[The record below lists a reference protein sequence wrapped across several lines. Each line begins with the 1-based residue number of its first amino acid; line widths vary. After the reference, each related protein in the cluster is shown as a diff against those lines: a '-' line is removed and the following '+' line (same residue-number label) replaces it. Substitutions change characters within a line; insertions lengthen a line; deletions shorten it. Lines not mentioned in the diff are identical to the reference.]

1 MDISAPF
8 PRKARRTGVGLG
20 APGGPGIKGFLFRQF
35 VYWPFVNPILWLGNW
50 GRGGIVLLW
59 LAALWW
65 PQPMISLAAL
75 LGLCVVISLIAR
87 VDVARGRDVGR
98 WYHAPFKSAERLL
111 PLLVGPV
118 IVGIGI
124 YFLDQRA
131 TPGGISRAERETM
144 QFLLLISVL
153 SILISGSMPMWGEL
167 ARALLGEPKNK
178 APASHGSAQFLT
190 EIGRLVGAEGLLI
203 GRAGTAL
210 PYRYAGRIL
219 ANPDPRHMVTVAA
232 NGAGKGVSAI
242 VPNLLAYEGSI
253 LAIDPKG
260 ELAAI
265 TSRRSEARGQQVHIL
280 DPWGLTG
287 LPSSAFNPLSLLT
300 LDNEDLVEDAA
311 LVTDALVVDSGDGD
325 PYWNLEARNMLQGL
339 ILHIATSLD
348 FEDDDRTLL
357 TLRRLITLPAEEFSD
372 LLIQMQRNPHAD
384 GAIRRIGASIHGML
398 QKSER
403 QFSSVLA
410 SARVST
416 DFLESPRISRVLDQ
430 TDFDLTDLKTQP
442 TTVYL
447 CLPAARLGTHNRW
460 LRLMIGLAL
469 EAMERKRRKPEHPVV
484 FLLDEFATL
493 GHMRSIENAVGQI
506 RGFGVKLWVVLQD
519 LNQLKAL
526 YRERWETFLGNAGTI
541 QFFGIN
547 DQFTAQYVSRV
558 LGEQTIMVTSKTY
571 QTQSRWSVNEA
582 ERGRSLM
589 TPDEVRRLP
598 DHQQIILMQGQSGMV
613 ADKLRYFADPEFEGL
628 FDENPLL

>member
-65 PQPMISLAAL
+65 PQPIISLAAF

-219 ANPDPRHMVTVAA
+219 ANPDPRHMITVAA

-265 TSRRSEARGQQVHIL
+265 TSRRREARGQQVHIL

-311 LVTDALVVDSGDGD
+311 LVTDALVFDDGGSD

-357 TLRRLITLPAEEFSD
+357 TLRRLLTLNQEDFVE
-372 LLIQMQRNPHAD
+372 LLQRMTLNPHAD
-384 GAIRRIGASIHGML
+384 GAVRRIAGALQAMPEKQFGSIR
-398 QKSER
+398 ST
-403 QFSSVLA
+403 
-410 SARVST
+410 ARVST
-416 DFLESPRISRVLDQ
+416 DFLESRRMASVLAR

-469 EAMERKRRKPEHPVV
+469 EAMERERRKPEHPVV

-613 ADKLRYFADPEFEGL
+613 ADKLRYFSDPEFEGL

>member
-8 PRKARRTGVGLG
+8 PRKARRIGVGLG

-50 GRGGIVLLW
+50 GRGVIVLLW

-65 PQPMISLAAL
+65 PQPMISLATF
-75 LGLCVVISLIAR
+75 LGLCVAISLIAR
-87 VDVARGRDVGR
+87 IDVARGRDVGR
-98 WYHAPFKSAERLL
+98 WYHAPLKSAERLL

-265 TSRRSEARGQQVHIL
+265 TSRRREARGQQVHIL

-469 EAMERKRRKPEHPVV
+469 EAMERERRKPEHPVV

-613 ADKLRYFADPEFEGL
+613 ADKLRYFSDPEFEGL